1 MSDHR
6 FTSPEELQ
14 GWFAG
19 RLPSEWF
26 AGAPEVK
33 SDRDEILVVG
43 TLADPELAADAA
55 AEALA
60 AARSARIDGFR
71 EDTRERRMAIAQEAQ
86 HRFGRRVSWGAEC
99 GDVRVLFTTVSVPA
113 MTRLRMPERRV
124 LDTLVD
130 AGVARSRS
138 HALAWCVRLVA
149 EKQDEWLK
157 DLRDA
162 LTHVEKV
169 RGEGPKR

>member
-1 MSDHR
+1 MKSHR
-6 FTSPEELQ
+6 SSPEEFE

-19 RLPSEWF
+19 RLAPDWF
-26 AGAPEVK
+26 AGAPQVT

-43 TLADPELAADAA
+43 TLADPELPADAA
-55 AEALA
+55 PEALS
-60 AARSARIDGFR
+60 AARAARIDGFR
-71 EDTRERRMAIAQEAQ
+71 EDTRERRMVIAQEAQ

-99 GDVRVLFTTVSVPA
+99 GDLRVLFTTVSVPA